1 MLGEHLRYWQEGRYT
16 RSMNRRSFA
25 FVLLALCL
33 FSPFVCALERQP
45 SSIYQARRH
54 SLAEKLQG
62 GTAIFFAN
70 HEPALEYQEY
80 RQDEDFYYLTGWN
93 EPGAALLIEAA
104 APAVADPLGG
114 DRPAHGYREVLF
126 LPTRNLRLERY
137 TGVKLDAATP
147 GAAASAGVDQVAPL
161 TAMAAELNAAMNSNR
176 RAPVWNEPDS
186 AEAKALLKVVAGSF
200 GLADSPASEDVS
212 DLTRELRAIKDPGE
226 MVLLHK
232 AADASVQAQ
241 LAMFHSVHPG
251 QKERTV
257 EGVIYAALLA
267 NGCERPSY
275 PSIVGSGYNSTVLHY
290 SADENTMEAG
300 DVVTVDAAGEYSM
313 YASDITRTLPI
324 NGHFSARQR
333 EVYDI
338 VLGAQKAAMDAFVPG
353 KSRINDPYH
362 RYPDSLDTIA
372 WNYMNAHGK
381 DLHGAP
387 IGKYFIH
394 GIGHL
399 VGIDVHDPWDY
410 SKPIEKGMVFTIEPG
425 IYIGEEKI
433 GVRIEDT
440 FYADPSGKL
449 VDLTEALPKQADA
462 VEAEMRR
469 R

>member
-1 MLGEHLRYWQEGRYT
+1 MTRRALAFALLSLGLST
-16 RSMNRRSFA
+16 T
-25 FVLLALCL
+25 FVHALD
-33 FSPFVCALERQP
+33 RQP
-45 SSIYQARRH
+45 LSVYQARRH
-54 SLAEKLQG
+54 ALAEMLQG

-70 HEPALEYQEY
+70 HEPQLEYQEY

-93 EPGAALLIEAA
+93 EPGAALLIQAA
-104 APAVADPLGG
+104 APAAADPLGG

-126 LPTRNLRLERY
+126 LPTRNLRAERY
-137 TGVKLDAATP
+137 TGVKVDAATP
-147 GAAASAGVDQVAPL
+147 GAAAGAGVERVAPF
-161 TAMAAELNAAMNSNR
+161 TAMASELNAAINSNR
-176 RAPVWNEPDS
+176 RAPVWAEPD
-186 AEAKALLKVVAGSF
+186 ATEAKALAVFTANTF
-200 GLADSPASEDVS
+200 GLAAPPAAEDVS
-212 DLTRELRAIKDPGE
+212 GPTSELRAIKDPGE
-226 MVLLHK
+226 ILLLQK
-232 AADASVQAQ
+232 AAAASVQAQ
-241 LAMFHSVHPG
+241 LAMFHAVHPG

-267 NGCERPSY
+267 QGCERPSY

-290 SADENTMEAG
+290 SADENTMQAG
-300 DVVTVDAAGEYSM
+300 DIVTVDAAGEYSM
-313 YASDITRTLPI
+313 YASDITRTLPV
-324 NGHFSARQR
+324 NGHFTPRQR

-338 VLGAQKAAMDAFVPG
+338 VLGAQKAAIDAFVPG

-381 DLHGAP
+381 DLHGEP

-425 IYIGEEKI
+425 IYLGEEKI

-440 FYADPSGKL
+440 FYADPDGKL
-449 VDLTEALPKQADA
+449 VDLTEALPKDAHA

-469 R
+469 

>member
-1 MLGEHLRYWQEGRYT
+1 MT
-16 RSMNRRSFA
+16 RRS
-25 FVLLALCL
+25 LALFLL
-33 FSPFVCALERQP
+33 FIPTIAHSLERQATAD
-45 SSIYQARRH
+45 YHARRVA
-54 SLAEKLQG
+54 LAEKLHAG
-62 GTAIFFAN
+62 VAILYAAG
-70 HEPALEYQEY
+70 EPALEYQEY

-93 EPGAALLIEAA
+93 EPGAALVIEAA
-104 APAVADPLGG
+104 APAAEDALAGN
-114 DRPAHGYREVLF
+114 RPARAYREILF
-126 LPTRNLRLERY
+126 LPTRNLRLELY
-137 TGVKLDAATP
+137 TGAKLDAATP
-147 GAAASAGVDQVAPL
+147 GAAAKIGVADVAPMTSL
-161 TAMAAELNAAMNSNR
+161 PAEINRVLAGNR
-176 RAPVWNEPDS
+176 RTPVWAEPDS
-186 AEAKALLKVVAGSF
+186 PPAKALLEVIGSTLGSAG
-200 GLADSPASEDVS
+200 APPINDVS
-212 DLTRELRAIKDPGE
+212 DLTRDLRAVKDAGE
-226 MVLLHK
+226 IALLRK

-241 LAMFHSVHPG
+241 LAMFRAVHPG

-257 EGVIYAALLA
+257 EGVIYATLLA

-290 SADENTMEAG
+290 SADENTMQAG

-313 YASDITRTLPI
+313 YASDITRTLPVG
-324 NGHFSARQR
+324 GHFTPRQR
-333 EVYDI
+333 EIYDI

-381 DLHGAP
+381 DLHGQP
-387 IGKYFIH
+387 LGKYFIH

-425 IYIGEEKI
+425 IYLGEEKI

-440 FYADPSGKL
+440 FYADPGGKL
-449 VDLTEALPKQADA
+449 VNLTEALPKQANA

-469 R
+469 

>member
-1 MLGEHLRYWQEGRYT
+1 MT
-16 RSMNRRSFA
+16 RRILSLLLLLIP
-25 FVLLALCL
+25 VLAHALD
-33 FSPFVCALERQP
+33 RQP
-45 SSIYQARRH
+45 TAAYHARRVA
-54 SLAEKLQG
+54 LADKLQSG
-62 GTAIFFAN
+62 IAIFYAAN
-70 HEPALEYQEY
+70 EPALEYQDY
-80 RQDEDFYYLTGWN
+80 RQDEDFYYLSGWN
-93 EPGAALLIEAA
+93 EPGAVLLIEAA
-104 APAVADPLGG
+104 APSTEDALAG
-114 DRPAHGYREVLF
+114 DHPARSYREILF
-126 LPTRNLRLERY
+126 LPTRNPRLELY
-137 TGVKLDAATP
+137 TGAKLDPATP
-147 GAAASAGVDQVAPL
+147 GAADKAGVSEVQSM
-161 TAMAAELNAAMNSNR
+161 TALPAEINRVLAGNR
-176 RAPVWNEPDS
+176 RTPVWAEGDS
-186 AEAKALLKVVAGSF
+186 AAARALLEVTAATLGSSS
-200 GLADSPASEDVS
+200 APPVNDVT
-212 DLTRELRAIKDPGE
+212 DLTREVRAIKDAGE
-226 MVLLHK
+226 IALLRK

-241 LAMFHSVHPG
+241 LAMFHAVHPG
-251 QKERTV
+251 QKERSV
-257 EGVIYAALLA
+257 EGIIYATLLA

-290 SADENTMEAG
+290 SADENTMQSG

-313 YASDITRTLPI
+313 YASDITRTLPV
-324 NGHFSARQR
+324 NGHFTPRQL
-333 EVYDI
+333 EIYNI

-353 KSRINDPYH
+353 KSRLNDPYH

-387 IGKYFIH
+387 LGKYFIH

-449 VDLTEALPKQADA
+449 VNLTEALPKQAAA

-469 R
+469 